1 MYTAFINFRKPFDSV
16 IRSKLLAVLKKKG
29 LKRKMYQA
37 IVSMYHVVK
46 SKVRAGNDLTESC
59 MCPRGLKQGEICSP
73 ALFSLFIDELAN
85 EIMQRGKH
93 GIQVIPDL
101 VEIVILL
108 FADDGILVSDTVCG
122 LQNQLN
128 VLFNTANHL
137 GLVVNL
143 DKSNIIVFR
152 NGGHIALR

>member
-1 MYTAFINFRKPFDSV
+1 MYK
-16 IRSKLLAVLKKKG
+16 
-29 LKRKMYQA
+29 A
-37 IVSMYHVVK
+37 IASMYNVVK
-46 SKVRAGNDLTESC
+46 SKVRAGNDLTESFT
-59 MCPRGLKQGEICSP
+59 CPRGLKQEEICSP
-73 ALFSLFIDELAN
+73 VLFSLFIDELAN

-128 VLFNTANHL
+128 VLCNTADHL
-137 GLVVNL
+137 GRVVVNL
-143 DKSNIIVFR
+143 DKSGKKWWTYSFM
-152 NGGHIALR
+152 